1 MPAAATPITTWH
13 WVAFIGSVLV
23 FVLLDLF
30 VFHRGNRPVTMK
42 NALFWTS
49 VTVILALGFAAL
61 LLPWR
66 GQEEATEFLTGYII
80 ELSLSMDNVF
90 VIALIFAY
98 FKVPTQY
105 QHRVLFFGFID
116 ALIMRGTFIA
126 LGTVVVAKFH
136 WVLYLLGL
144 LLLYSGVKMMFS
156 KQEGVEP
163 EKNPLIRL
171 ARRFF
176 PVSPTFDGPRFF
188 TRLPANPGT
197 APDTAGEVG
206 TPDSDPA
213 RFDKIPAQAGSES
226 GAPGAVPECA
236 PRRIGRFALTPL
248 AIVLLAVET
257 TDLVFAIDSI
267 PAIFS
272 ITNKP
277 FIIFTSNIFAILGL
291 RSLYFVLVGALEYFR
306 YLKYGLALVL
316 VFVGLKML
324 GEKLLPITASTS
336 LIIVGS
342 IILVSILLSLFRVK
356 HEHAAKPANPEP

>member
-1 MPAAATPITTWH
+1 MPAATPITTWH

-23 FVLLDLF
+23 FVLLDLC

-49 VTVILALGFAAL
+49 VTVVLALGFAAL

-144 LLLYSGVKMMFS
+144 LLLFSGVKMMFS

-176 PVSPTFDGPRFF
+176 PVAPAFDGPRFF
-188 TRLPANPGT
+188 TRLN
-197 APDTAGEVG
+197 
-206 TPDSDPA
+206 
-213 RFDKIPAQAGSES
+213 
-226 GAPGAVPECA
+226 
-236 PRRIGRFALTPL
+236 GRFALTPL

-306 YLKYGLALVL
+306 FLKYGLALVL

-324 GEKLLPITASTS
+324 GEKLLHISASTS

-342 IILVSILLSLFRVK
+342 IILGSILLSIFRVK
-356 HEHAAKPANPEP
+356 HEHEPKPANPDP

>member
-1 MPAAATPITTWH
+1 MPAATPIQTWH
-13 WVAFIGSVLV
+13 WVAFIGGVLV

-49 VTVILALGFAAL
+49 VTVAMALGFAVL
-61 LLPWR
+61 LVPWR
-66 GQEEATEFLTGYII
+66 GTVEATEFVTGYII

-98 FKVPTQY
+98 FRVPTEY

-126 LGTVVVAKFH
+126 LGTVIVKQFH
-136 WVLYLLGL
+136 WVLYVLGVVLLF
-144 LLLYSGVKMMFS
+144 SGIKMMFS
-156 KQEGVEP
+156 KQEGIEP

-171 ARRFF
+171 ARRIF
-176 PVSPTFDGPRFF
+176 PVSPTFDGAHFF
-188 TRLPANPGT
+188 TRLN
-197 APDTAGEVG
+197 
-206 TPDSDPA
+206 
-213 RFDKIPAQAGSES
+213 
-226 GAPGAVPECA
+226 
-236 PRRIGRFALTPL
+236 GRFALTPL

-272 ITNKP
+272 ITDKP

-291 RSLYFVLVGALEYFR
+291 RSLYFVLVGALKYFR

-324 GEKLLPITASTS
+324 GEKLLKIPAFTS

-342 IILVSILLSLFRVK
+342 IILGSILLSVFRAK
-356 HEHAAKPANPEP
+356 HEPEPEPKASVPDPETPVGKDSG